1 LLVSG
6 SKAMLESLKR
16 EKVKVIF
23 GIPGGAIMPFYDVLY
38 GDPDIR
44 HILMRHEQG
53 AAHAADGYA
62 RASGGVGVCL
72 ATSGPGA
79 TNLVTGIATAQMDSS
94 PVVSIAGQVPTAMI
108 GTDAFQEADVF
119 SLMLPITKH
128 NYLIRK
134 AEQVPRVVKMAFEIA
149 VAGRPGPVHVDIPR
163 DVQLEEAEVIYPSG
177 RILDFKDPSAG
188 ASSLAKAIKMIAE
201 AERPVIFAGGGIIT
215 SGACSEVLMLA
226 ELLGAPVV
234 TTLLGKGVVPE
245 THPIC
250 LGMIGMHG
258 SRITN
263 RAVIECDLMLAVG
276 VRFDDRATGNVQSF
290 APKARIIHID
300 IDASEIGKNVRV
312 DLPIV
317 AGVKE
322 TLTSIYKNLAASQ
335 EKLKKT
341 VWGERINQLRRELPE
356 EDLNQSQGGS
366 VVTPPLIVRTVM
378 KVLGEDDIVT
388 TEVGQCQMWTAQ
400 YLKVRRPRTLITS
413 GGLGTMGFGFP
424 AAIGA
429 KVAKPSSVVVDM
441 AGDGSFLM
449 NCNQLATAV
458 EEDIPVVVVV
468 FNNRYLG
475 MVRQWQELF
484 FGKRY
489 SATYLGETPNFVKLA
504 EAFGGQGWFVER
516 ASELE
521 PALREAVKCGKPAVI
536 DVQIPKEYNVF
547 PIIPPGR
554 GLQDMVG

>member
-1 LLVSG
+1 
-6 SKAMLESLKR
+6 
-16 EKVKVIF
+16 
-23 GIPGGAIMPFYDVLY
+23 
-38 GDPDIR
+38 
-44 HILMRHEQG
+44 
-53 AAHAADGYA
+53 
-62 RASGGVGVCL
+62 
-72 ATSGPGA
+72 
-79 TNLVTGIATAQMDSS
+79 
-94 PVVSIAGQVPTAMI
+94 
-108 GTDAFQEADVF
+108 
-119 SLMLPITKH
+119 
-128 NYLIRK
+128 
-134 AEQVPRVVKMAFEIA
+134 
-149 VAGRPGPVHVDIPR
+149 
-163 DVQLEEAEVIYPSG
+163 
-177 RILDFKDPSAG
+177 
-188 ASSLAKAIKMIAE
+188 MIAE
-201 AERPVIFAGGGIIT
+201 AERPVIFAGGGVVA

-245 THPIC
+245 THPLC

-258 SRITN
+258 SRLTN

-300 IDASEIGKNVRV
+300 VDASEIGKNVRV

-322 TLTSIYKNLAASQ
+322 TLTSIYKNLAASK

-341 VWGERINQLRRELPE
+341 AWGERINQLKKELPE
-356 EDLNQSQGGS
+356 EDNQSQGGS

-400 YLKVRRPRTLITS
+400 YLKVRKPRMLITS

-504 EAFGGQGWFVER
+504 EAFGAHGWFVER
-516 ASELE
+516 VSELE
-521 PALREAVKCGKPAVI
+521 PALREAVKCGKPAVV

-547 PIIPPGR
+547 PIIPPGK
-554 GLQDMVG
+554 GLQDIMVG